1 VFGNEQKR
9 AAEQRKTLS
18 GHKTKRRSLKMRSPH
33 FLLLLGAAILWAGH
47 CHAQV
52 VPDAKGAYQQAR
64 DSAET
69 NFKNA
74 RAKCDTISGN
84 PHDVCVAEAKAARVQ
99 AEEEA
104 GAAYENT
111 LAAYTRARMRI
122 ADANYDRDKTRCDGL
137 TGNNKDVC
145 MAQAKAALVAA
156 QADAK
161 ADKKSIEARN
171 EAREDKQK
179 AAYRVALEKCD
190 AFAGAVKDQCVAQAK
205 SAYKP

>member
-1 VFGNEQKR
+1 MK
-9 AAEQRKTLS
+9 
-18 GHKTKRRSLKMRSPH
+18 SPH
-33 FLLLLGAAILWAGH
+33 MLLLLGAAILWAGH
-47 CHAQV
+47 CRAQA
-52 VPDAKGAYQQAR
+52 VPDAKTAYQQAR
-64 DSAET
+64 DTAET
-69 NFKNA
+69 TYKNA

-84 PHDVCVAEAKAARVQ
+84 PHDLCVAEAKAARVQ

-122 ADANYDRDKTRCDGL
+122 ASANYDRDKTRCDGL

-145 MAQAKAALVAA
+145 MAQAKAALIAA

-161 ADKKSIEARN
+161 ADKKTIEARN

-179 AAYRVALEKCD
+179 AAYKVALEKCD
-190 AFAGAVKDQCVAQAK
+190 AYAGAVKDQCVAQAK
-205 SAYKP
+205 AAYALP

>member
-1 VFGNEQKR
+1 
-9 AAEQRKTLS
+9 
-18 GHKTKRRSLKMRSPH
+18 
-33 FLLLLGAAILWAGH
+33 
-47 CHAQV
+47 
-52 VPDAKGAYQQAR
+52 VPDTKTAYQQAH
-64 DSAET
+64 DTAET

-74 RAKCDTISGN
+74 RARCASIAGN

-111 LAAYTRARMRI
+111 LKAYTRARMRI
-122 ADANYDRDKTRCDGL
+122 ADANYERDKARCDGL

-145 MAQAKAALVAA
+145 MAQAKATLVAA

-161 ADKKSIEARN
+161 ADKQTIEARN
-171 EAREDKQK
+171 QARDDKKK

-190 AFAGAVKDQCVAQAK
+190 AYAGAVKDQCVAQAK
-205 SAYKP
+205 AAYALP